1 MNIDSR
7 GYNPNKNNS
16 ANNNNQMMFNPITN
30 QPMDDYKFK
39 QEQIQKER
47 EKEFKELYNQQQKN
61 DKFDMNSNNNN
72 YNKKEQI
79 PREYNPYK
87 NPYSA
92 YQGHP

>member
-1 MNIDSR
+1 
-7 GYNPNKNNS
+7 
-16 ANNNNQMMFNPITN
+16 MMFNPITN
-30 QPMDDYKFK
+30 QPMDDYKIK
-39 QEQIQKER
+39 KEQIQKER
-47 EKEFKELYNQQQKN
+47 EKELEELYNAQKRK
-61 DKFDMNSNNNN
+61 DKFDIINNYN

>member
-1 MNIDSR
+1 
-7 GYNPNKNNS
+7 
-16 ANNNNQMMFNPITN
+16 MMFNPITN
-30 QPMDDYKFK
+30 QPLDDYKIK
-39 QEQIQKER
+39 KEQIQKER
-47 EKEFKELYNQQQKN
+47 EKELEELYNAQKRN
-61 DKFDMNSNNNN
+61 DKFDINNNYN

>member
-1 MNIDSR
+1 
-7 GYNPNKNNS
+7 
-16 ANNNNQMMFNPITN
+16 MMFNPITN
-30 QPMDDYKFK
+30 QPMHDYKIK
-39 QEQIQKER
+39 KEQIQKER
-47 EKEFKELYNQQQKN
+47 EKELEELYNAQKRN
-61 DKFDMNSNNNN
+61 DKFDNNNNYN

>member
-1 MNIDSR
+1 
-7 GYNPNKNNS
+7 
-16 ANNNNQMMFNPITN
+16 MMFNPITN
-30 QPMDDYKFK
+30 QPMDDYKIK
-39 QEQIQKER
+39 KEQIQKER
-47 EKEFKELYNQQQKN
+47 EKELEELFNAQKRN
-61 DKFDMNSNNNN
+61 DKFDINNNYN

>member
-1 MNIDSR
+1 
-7 GYNPNKNNS
+7 
-16 ANNNNQMMFNPITN
+16 MMFNPITN
-30 QPMDDYKFK
+30 QPMDDYKIK
-39 QEQIQKER
+39 KEQIQKER
-47 EKEFKELYNQQQKN
+47 EKEMQELYNAQKRK
-61 DKFDMNSNNNN
+61 DKFDNNNNYN

>member
-1 MNIDSR
+1 
-7 GYNPNKNNS
+7 
-16 ANNNNQMMFNPITN
+16 MMFNPITN
-30 QPMDDYKFK
+30 QPMDDYKIK
-39 QEQIQKER
+39 KEQNQKER
-47 EKEFKELYNQQQKN
+47 EKELEELYNAQKRN
-61 DKFDMNSNNNN
+61 DKFDNNNNYN

>member
-1 MNIDSR
+1 
-7 GYNPNKNNS
+7 
-16 ANNNNQMMFNPITN
+16 MMFNPITN
-30 QPMDDYKFK
+30 QPMDDYKIK
-39 QEQIQKER
+39 KEQIQKER
-47 EKEFKELYNQQQKN
+47 EKELEELYNAQKRK
-61 DKFDMNSNNNN
+61 DKFDINNNYN

>member
-7 GYNPNKNNS
+7 GYNPNKKNS
-16 ANNNNQMMFNPITN
+16 G
-30 QPMDDYKFK
+30 
-39 QEQIQKER
+39 
-47 EKEFKELYNQQQKN
+47 
-61 DKFDMNSNNNN
+61 NNNN